1 MTLFRGK
8 YEFMDV
14 VFERILHWQ
23 KSPFRTGVQFS
34 GPCACDLAPV
44 TQYCPLGHVNSRH
57 SVVFKMT
64 DNTAMHWGEKS

>member
-1 MTLFRGK
+1 MTLFRDK

-14 VFERILHWQ
+14 VFERILQCQ

-44 TQYCPLGHVNSRH
+44 SQYCPLGHVNSRH
-57 SVVFKMT
+57 SVMFKMT
-64 DNTAMHWGEKS
+64 DNVAMHWGEMS